1 MPVQLV
7 IVVKGLE
14 KGALRGVEFEG
25 DISNV
30 GDSPNEA
37 LVINDLFIP
46 ASLTSQQGEHVLVVQ
61 LLKSEQ
67 LIEVLH
73 LIADA
78 QLIITVFNVS
88 EHQIHQLPEHFLRG
102 CSFREAV
109 PDESHHDVKSELIFD
124 LHADCLGLDLED
136 DDLLAIFLENNP
148 PCCDNWDKEY
158 EVDDIEVGAI

>member
-7 IVVKGLE
+7 IVVEGLE

-25 DISNV
+25 DISDV

-46 ASLTSQQGEHVLVVQ
+46 APLTSQQGEHVLVVQ

-88 EHQIHQLPEHFLRG
+88 KHQIHQLPEHFLRG
-102 CSFREAV
+102 CAFR
-109 PDESHHDVKSELIFD
+109 
-124 LHADCLGLDLED
+124 
-136 DDLLAIFLENNP
+136 
-148 PCCDNWDKEY
+148 
-158 EVDDIEVGAI
+158 